1 MDANGNQIDNLM
13 QITGMCGGSYYNPNG
28 NYYLQFIPDTF
39 LMGAFSIP
47 LEDGIMDGFGLYQ
60 SWVPL
65 GDFIFP
71 FIPYQMVV
79 NGWCGIDNIGPKL
92 NSTTT
97 GYTIQ

>member
-1 MDANGNQIDNLM
+1 VDSFGRQINNLM
-13 QITGMCGGSYYNPNG
+13 LITGLCNSANYNPNG
-28 NYYLQFIPDTF
+28 NYFLQFNPDS
-39 LMGAFSIP
+39 LMMAAFSIP
-47 LEDGIMDGFGLYQ
+47 LEDGIMDGSGLYQ

-92 NSTTT
+92 NSTST
-97 GYTIQ
+97 GYRIL